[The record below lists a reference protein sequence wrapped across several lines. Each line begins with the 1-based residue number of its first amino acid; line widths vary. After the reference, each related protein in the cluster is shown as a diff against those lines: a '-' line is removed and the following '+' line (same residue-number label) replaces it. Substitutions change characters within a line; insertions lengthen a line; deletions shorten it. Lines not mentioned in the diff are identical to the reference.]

1 MLGLMERYWIV
12 VFVALVAPWFITG
25 RDLAAAFKNEG
36 VRVGLGQ
43 WFGSA
48 LFVAFF
54 MAVLFGLIR
63 LLNWIIG

>member
-1 MLGLMERYWIV
+1 
-12 VFVALVAPWFITG
+12 
-25 RDLAAAFKNEG
+25 LAAAFKNEG